1 MTLGVIQVGSRAPR
15 AGANVESNTA
25 LRFTGRNRAE
35 AKRAALSYW
44 YRHRE
49 RLALTLRDFF
59 AICRLSSDERTIF
72 FLTTRRPLAEM
83 REP

>member
-1 MTLGVIQVGSRAPR
+1 VALGETQLGFSP
-15 AGANVESNTA
+15 

-59 AICRLSSDERTIF
+59 SFCRLSSDERTIF
-72 FLTTRRPLAEM
+72 FLTARSGFAEM
-83 REP
+83 REVAGS